1 MKGEER
7 KRGTVA
13 VFPSNGQA
21 DVFALVEVDVCA
33 ADLPGSP
40 LPALVED
47 DVVVDVCAPAVPDPE
62 PSLVEFVD
70 DEVDVEACAAGA
82 VEPD

>member
-1 MKGEER
+1 LLL
-7 KRGTVA
+7 A
-13 VFPSNGQA
+13 QA
-21 DVFALVEVDVCA
+21 DAPELVEVDVFA
-33 ADLPGSP
+33 EDVPGSP

-47 DVVVDVCAPAVPDPE
+47 DVVVDVCAPAVPDPA

-70 DEVDVEACAAGA
+70 EEVDVEACAAGL